1 MLSTK
6 KVQFPMNQVFWFAQ
20 EETAWSTQNSQKIT
34 WEKRRECSQE
44 ELDKLSTEVNERL
57 AIKRPSRNEAQFP
70 ISKPEDTTTT
80 TSSDTV
86 EARAPQTPSKIP
98 TQAADACTPRPYPSN
113 LTELNYEDEP
123 DYDKE
128 MQNLCV
134 QIHKISGEWY
144 RKGREFEITL
154 VKSNNHA
161 LTRGCPLETSL
172 EEVCTKAKEYVT
184 TLQGIE
190 SEYARK
196 VRIQISQRIETVSIF
211 KRMGELIKGGNKLKF
226 SWGGLHLPPTAWF
239 KSQCALEYY
248 VIVSNALPSSQTI
261 RNPMGRNLMDMSF
274 KVANTFNIK

>member
-6 KVQFPMNQVFWFAQ
+6 KVQFPMNQVFWYAQ
-20 EETAWSTQNSQKIT
+20 EETAWSTQNSQKIIG
-34 WEKRRECSQE
+34 EKRRESSQE

-57 AIKRPSRNEAQFP
+57 AIKRPKCDEAQFP

-98 TQAADACTPRPYPSN
+98 AQAADACTPRPYPSTA
-113 LTELNYEDEP
+113 TELNFEDDP

-154 VKSNNHA
+154 LKSNTHA

-172 EEVCTKAKEYVT
+172 EEVCTKAKEYITV
-184 TLQGIE
+184 LQVIE
-190 SEYARK
+190 SQYARK
-196 VRIQISQRIETVSIF
+196 AKVQTSQRLETVSIF
-211 KRMGELIKGGNKLKF
+211 KRMGELTKCGNKLKF
-226 SWGGLHLPPTAWF
+226 S
-239 KSQCALEYY
+239 
-248 VIVSNALPSSQTI
+248 
-261 RNPMGRNLMDMSF
+261 
-274 KVANTFNIK
+274 